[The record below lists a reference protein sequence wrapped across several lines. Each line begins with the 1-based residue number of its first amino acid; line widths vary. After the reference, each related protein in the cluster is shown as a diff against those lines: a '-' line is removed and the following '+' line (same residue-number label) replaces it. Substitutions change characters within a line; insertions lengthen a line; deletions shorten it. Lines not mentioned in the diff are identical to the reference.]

1 MKAKSI
7 FCLAVFAMSVMLL
20 SNCKK
25 DRTKHSREIS
35 DAQNIRGIVVEGSWS
50 VYLRQGE
57 QSSAKIEYS
66 AFLDD
71 KIEARVDND
80 GYLYLKVR
88 RSIGITRDDLKAVV
102 TIPKIE
108 YIKASGASHIHSEG
122 IFEGKTNKIELN
134 GASKINSLT
143 YRGNDIDITLN
154 GASKINSLT
163 YRGNDIDITL
173 NGASRCNMSGMA
185 ERAKIEANGSSEAA
199 MPDFTTKT
207 LEIYLNGSSDAFIT
221 ITERATGKLSGASKL
236 RYRGNADLSGVQL
249 SGASSIQKAE

>member
-1 MKAKSI
+1 MCKLQ
-7 FCLAVFAMSVMLL
+7 FVFYYLL
-20 SNCKK
+20 HIHLDTSCNF
-25 DRTKHSREIS
+25 
-35 DAQNIRGIVVEGSWS
+35 IVSSPAYGSWS
-50 VYLRQGE
+50 VYLRSGE

-71 KIEARVDND
+71 KVEARVDND

-88 RSIGITRDDLKAVV
+88 RSIGITRDDLKAIV

-122 IFEGKTNKIELN
+122 VFEGKTNKIELN

-143 YRGNDIDITLN
+143 YRGNDIDM
-154 GASKINSLT
+154 
-163 YRGNDIDITL
+163 TL
-173 NGASRCNMSGMA
+173 NGASRCNMSGVA
-185 ERAKIEANGSSEAA
+185 ERAKIEANGSSEAT

-249 SGASSIQKAE
+249 SGASSIKKAE

>member
-1 MKAKSI
+1 MRK
-7 FCLAVFAMSVMLL
+7 LQLVFYYLL
-20 SNCKK
+20 
-25 DRTKHSREIS
+25 H
-35 DAQNIRGIVVEGSWS
+35 IRLDTSCNFIVSSPAYGSWS
-50 VYLRQGE
+50 VYLRSGE

-88 RSIGITRDDLKAVV
+88 HSIGITRNDLKAVV

-108 YIKASGASHIHSEG
+108 YIKASGASYIYSEG
-122 IFEGKTNKIELN
+122 VFEGKANKIE
-134 GASKINSLT
+134 
-143 YRGNDIDITLN
+143 LN

-207 LEIYLNGSSDAFIT
+207 LEIYLNGSSDAFTT

>member
-7 FCLAVFAMSVMLL
+7 FCLAVFAVSVMLF

-35 DAQNIRGIVVEGSWS
+35 NAQNIRGIVVEGSWS

-88 RSIGITRDDLKAVV
+88 RSIGITRDDLKAIV

-122 IFEGKTNKIELN
+122 VFEGKANKIELN
-134 GASKINSLT
+134 GA
-143 YRGNDIDITLN
+143 
-154 GASKINSLT
+154 
-163 YRGNDIDITL
+163 
-173 NGASRCNMSGMA
+173 
-185 ERAKIEANGSSEAA
+185 
-199 MPDFTTKT
+199 
-207 LEIYLNGSSDAFIT
+207 
-221 ITERATGKLSGASKL
+221 
-236 RYRGNADLSGVQL
+236 
-249 SGASSIQKAE
+249 

>member
-7 FCLAVFAMSVMLL
+7 FCLAVFAMSVMLF

-35 DAQNIRGIVVEGSWS
+35 NAQNIRGVVVEGSWS

-71 KIEARVDND
+71 KVDARVDND

-88 RSIGITRDDLKAVV
+88 RSIGITRDDLKAFV

-108 YIKASGASHIHSEG
+108 YIKASGASHINSEG
-122 IFEGKTNKIELN
+122 VFEGKTNKIELN

-154 GASKINSLT
+154 GASQ
-163 YRGNDIDITL
+163 
-173 NGASRCNMSGMA
+173 CNMSGEA

-249 SGASSIQKAE
+249 SGASSIKKAE

>member
-7 FCLAVFAMSVMLL
+7 FCMAVFAMSVMLL

-35 DAQNIRGIVVEGSWS
+35 DAQNIRGVVVEGSWS

-71 KIEARVDND
+71 KVEARVDND

-88 RSIGITRDDLKAVV
+88 RSIGITRDDLKAIV

-108 YIKASGASHIHSEG
+108 YIKASGASYIYSEG
-122 IFEGKTNKIELN
+122 VFEGKTNKIELN

-154 GASKINSLT
+154 GAS
-163 YRGNDIDITL
+163 
-173 NGASRCNMSGMA
+173 RCNMSGVA

-249 SGASSIQKAE
+249 LGASSIQKAE

>member
-1 MKAKSI
+1 M
-7 FCLAVFAMSVMLL
+7 
-20 SNCKK
+20 
-25 DRTKHSREIS
+25 
-35 DAQNIRGIVVEGSWS
+35 
-50 VYLRQGE
+50 
-57 QSSAKIEYS
+57 
-66 AFLDD
+66 
-71 KIEARVDND
+71 
-80 GYLYLKVR
+80 YLKVR
-88 RSIGITRDDLKAVV
+88 HSIGITRNDLKAFV

-108 YIKASGASHIHSEG
+108 YIKASGASYIYSEG
-122 IFEGKTNKIELN
+122 VFEGKTNKIE
-134 GASKINSLT
+134 
-143 YRGNDIDITLN
+143 LN

-185 ERAKIEANGSSEAA
+185 ERAKIEANGSSDAA